1 MIPQSLAALGGL
13 LFSAGT
19 LARPQATNTA
29 SSSNDI
35 ACNNSPDLCDRAYN
49 DVTYMGAHNIPFLR
63 DESTDHS
70 LAGNQ
75 FLNATRALDAG
86 LRLLQ
91 GQVHLENDGE
101 LYLCHSLCALLN
113 GGRLSTWLSEVR
125 FWMDQNPNEVVTIV
139 LVNSDDAS
147 AAQFAADFQS
157 AGIDQYGF
165 VPSSTGATSNWPS
178 LRTMI
183 DNGTRMVSFIASITP
198 DSTYPY
204 LLPQFAYVFETD
216 FEVLNITEFNCLVDR
231 PSSLVEVG
239 GAAAISQSNYM
250 SMINHFAYKPLVAD
264 VLIPNVEEIDTTNSE
279 STTTVGALGTHVNQC
294 RSEWGA
300 RPNFVLVDFW
310 DRGEVVAVGDSM
322 NSITNGVGRTDA
334 NSDTGESSNESG
346 TFMNA
351 AAKFDAGRKMA
362 LVAFLGASVVMF

>member
-1 MIPQSLAALGGL
+1 MIPPSLVALGGL

-19 LARPQATNTA
+19 LALPQTANTA
-29 SSSNDI
+29 SSSSAI

-49 DVTYMGAHNIPFLR
+49 DVTYIGAHNIPFLR
-63 DESTDHS
+63 DESTDNS

-75 FLNATRALDAG
+75 FLNATKALDAG

-91 GQVHLENDGE
+91 GQVHVEDDGE
-101 LYLCHSLCALLN
+101 LYLCHSLCTLLN
-113 GGRLSTWLSEVR
+113 GGRLNTWLSEVR

-165 VPSSTGATSNWPS
+165 VPLSTGATSSWPS

-183 DNGTRMVSFIASITP
+183 DNGTRMVSFIASITA

-216 FEVLNITEFNCLVDR
+216 FEVLDISEFNCLVDR
-231 PSSLVEVG
+231 PSSLVQVG
-239 GAAAISQSNYM
+239 GAAAISQSSYM
-250 SMINHFAYKPLVAD
+250 SMVNHFAYKPLVGD
-264 VLIPNVEEIDTTNSE
+264 VLIPNVEEIDITNSE
-279 STTTVGALGTHVNQC
+279 SATTVGALGTHVNQC
-294 RSEWGA
+294 RSEWGVK
-300 RPNFVLVDFW
+300 PNFVLVDFW
-310 DRGEVVAVGDSM
+310 DRGEVMAVGDSM
-322 NSITNGVGRTDA
+322 NGITNAVGRSDAEPGTD
-334 NSDTGESSNESG
+334 NGDNISV
-346 TFMNA
+346 NA
-351 AAKFDAGRKMA
+351 APKFDVGTEMA
-362 LVAFLGASVVMF
+362 LVAFLGAGVIMF